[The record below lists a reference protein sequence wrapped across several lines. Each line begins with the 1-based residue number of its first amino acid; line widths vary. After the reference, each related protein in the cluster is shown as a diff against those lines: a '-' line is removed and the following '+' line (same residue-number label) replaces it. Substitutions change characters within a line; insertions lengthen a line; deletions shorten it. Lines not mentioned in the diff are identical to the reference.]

1 MAPAIRK
8 AQRRAAAVALLV
20 AALLFGGPAPP
31 AAAVGPSMQ
40 LSVGPQSVTATPGP
54 TTSGEANFTGALD
67 LFNNPVGSASITI
80 DFNSNLGWTVTPPSV
95 SIRATAAGHWE
106 FAFTV
111 EVPPDSNASQAD
123 TIDVVAS
130 YHVGGVTTGTE
141 SASVHAVAG
150 GYYGVSARQITAV
163 APMDAGKLYWVEV
176 DLRND
181 GNAPGTFTFSLIS
194 DPVYDRLRAHIQLPD
209 NPTVPSHAN
218 MSVQF
223 QVTPGPT
230 SPSGHYE
237 LPVRVEV
244 RDRTNQVHAAA
255 NFTVVVEVTN
265 LAIYQGILPN
275 WDMRQPYTLFAFAM
289 VFLGIWFAYRVLV
302 AAIKTKRHKSAF
314 GAELT
319 KSVRGS
325 PLARLVGA
333 LWGKRPRRRV
343 RVAKRPDEVA
353 GRARAARE
361 R

>member
-1 MAPAIRK
+1 M
-8 AQRRAAAVALLV
+8 LLA
-20 AALLFGGPAPP
+20 AALLLGGTATP

-54 TTSGEANFTGALD
+54 DTTAKANFTGALD
-67 LFNNPVGSASITI
+67 LFNNPVGSASIVI
-80 DFNSNLGWTVTPPSV
+80 DFTSNLGWTVTPPSV
-95 SIRATAAGHWE
+95 SIRATAAGHWD
-106 FAFTV
+106 FTFVV

-123 TIDVVAS
+123 TINVVAN
-130 YHVGGVTTGTE
+130 YRVGGVTTGTE
-141 SASVHAVAG
+141 STSVHAVAG
-150 GYYGVSARQITAV
+150 GYYGVAARQITPV

-176 DLRND
+176 DVRNE
-181 GNAPGTFTFSLIS
+181 GNAPGTFTFSLVS

-218 MSVQF
+218 MSVAF
-223 QVTPGPT
+223 QVTPGTT

-244 RDRTNQVHAAA
+244 RDRTNQVHAVA

-275 WDMRQPYTLFAFAM
+275 WDMREPYTLFAFAM
-289 VFLGIWFAYRVLV
+289 VFLGIWFAFRVLL
-302 AAIKTKRHKSAF
+302 AALKARRHKSGF

-325 PLARLVGA
+325 LLARGVGT

-343 RVAKRPDEVA
+343 RVAKRPEEVA